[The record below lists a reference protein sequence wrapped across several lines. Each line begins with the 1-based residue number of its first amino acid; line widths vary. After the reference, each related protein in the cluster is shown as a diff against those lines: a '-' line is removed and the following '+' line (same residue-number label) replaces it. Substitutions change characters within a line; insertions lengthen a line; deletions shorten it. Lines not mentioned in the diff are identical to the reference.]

1 MKATILISRT
11 SKGTIELTIT
21 DESSR
26 EQFCQLTMSPEQF
39 GMAITGLYTT
49 DIDMSVGNLD
59 CIGKQK
65 VTEKR
70 SITLPF
76 LTYDHGKIK
85 SWLHENAKEDGWEIN
100 DYLGSR
106 DSIRYNESGQ
116 IVVNYIVFKY
126 I

>member
-11 SKGTIELTIT
+11 SKGTIELTIY
-21 DESSR
+21 DEASR
-26 EQFCQLTMSPEQF
+26 EQLCRLTMSHEQF
-39 GMAITGLYTT
+39 GMAVTGLSTT
-49 DIDMSVGNLD
+49 DIDMSVGNLSR
-59 CIGKQK
+59 IGKRK

-70 SITLPF
+70 SVILPF
-76 LTYDHGKIK
+76 SIYVHGKIK

-106 DSIRYNESGQ
+106 DSLRYNESGKV
-116 IVVNYIVFKY
+116 VVNYSVFKY